1 VNLANP
7 YYLEVRLQTSAA
19 FFRRRGFTPGLWY
32 PIVYSVKTPPEHQK
46 PAGTSLVSQRG
57 QRT

>member
-32 PIVYSVKTPPEHQK
+32 PIVYSVKTPPEHNSYINVFIIS
-46 PAGTSLVSQRG
+46 T
-57 QRT
+57 